1 MRHIYTWGQAAD
13 VSKKMIQR
21 NLSKGHSLAMCP
33 GGAHEVSYSALV
45 SVVLL
50 LVTGAVAGDCT
61 MVLFSIT
68 LSNCAGHLTSPR

>member
-33 GGAHEVSYSALV
+33 GGAHEVSYSGLI

-50 LVTGAVAGDCT
+50 LVAGSMIGDRT
-61 MVLFSIT
+61 MT
-68 LSNCAGHLTSPR
+68 LLRLTM

>member
-33 GGAHEVSYSALV
+33 GGAHEVSYSVLV
-45 SVVLL
+45 SVVLHRKYDWGPYHGTAQVYYVNA
-50 LVTGAVAGDCT
+50 LVA
-61 MVLFSIT
+61 
-68 LSNCAGHLTSPR
+68 

>member
-33 GGAHEVSYSALV
+33 GGAHEVSYSASYLWCCCWWQEV
-45 SVVLL
+45 
-50 LVTGAVAGDCT
+50 
-61 MVLFSIT
+61 
-68 LSNCAGHLTSPR
+68 